1 MLQFKLA
8 AVLIAAILSS
18 SAVADITGTYLI
30 AFGGLPIEAPENV
43 EITLTIRVDD
53 EGKYSGTWKDP
64 QGTVEIEEIEIDES
78 KFSFS
83 YERETPWGEL
93 EISFEGEIENG
104 KISGKMIDPK
114 FGEDEAVEFTGK
126 IKEEET
132 LPEESDTET

>member
-1 MLQFKLA
+1 MQFKTA
-8 AVLIAAILSS
+8 AVLIATILSS
-18 SAVADITGTYLI
+18 SALAEITGTYLI
-30 AFGGLPIEAPENV
+30 VFGGLPVEVPDDV
-43 EITLTIRVDD
+43 EITLTIRVDN

-93 EISFEGEIENG
+93 EISFKGEIENG

-114 FGEDEAVEFTGK
+114 FGEDEAVGFTGK

-132 LPEESDTET
+132 PPEEFDSEK